1 MKKLIVLCLL
11 CQAVWAAEFEGIAP
25 LGLDGLAAARVLAVQ
40 DALEN
45 AALFNGA
52 QVTSLAVKKAGQ
64 WGETSKISGTPQGQ
78 YQLLREWQSNG
89 FLHVLLDIA
98 PPAPMVSPLPTKPVA
113 STRRNTAR
121 QVERCDLDDL
131 RRKVLISHFWIEH
144 PAQTQDLDR
153 FSEGIQIELVR
164 QLYDSQ
170 QFLPQRAPNV
180 AVFDVL
186 PQFVDPLLQPERVR
200 ALAQQYSVQFIV
212 GGIVRDTTLLGER
225 YTLAYGSDLRPYE
238 KKSVASLPILNFAQ
252 VGVKAVPAARRFDL
266 ELFVFDGVSGALVN
280 RHRIA
285 GQASGEV
292 VQNLSSALG
301 TAGFAATDYGRLVTD
316 KLKEAGTLVSQ
327 DLSCIPFS
335 ARITRVEKNTVYI
348 DAGYTSNM
356 RPGDTL
362 QVYRVSPTAMPIDSA
377 NFAPTMRLGMPE
389 QKGGT
394 FTVQQVQPL
403 FAMGKIDGLTVEPG
417 DYVRFVGPERNND

>member
-1 MKKLIVLCLL
+1 M
-11 CQAVWAAEFEGIAP
+11 AWAAEFEGIAP
-25 LGLDGLAAARVLAVQ
+25 VGLDGLAAARTLAVQ

-52 QVTSLAVKKAGQ
+52 QVTSLSVKQQGQ
-64 WGETSKISGTPQGQ
+64 WGETTKVSGTPQGD

-89 FLHVLLDIA
+89 FIHVVVNIA
-98 PPAPMVSPLPTKPVA
+98 PPAAPVSKANTPTQRPA
-113 STRRNTAR
+113 NTA
-121 QVERCDLDDL
+121 RCDLDDL
-131 RRKVLISHFWIEH
+131 RRKVLISYFWIEH

-153 FSEGIQIELVR
+153 FPEGIQIELVR

-170 QFLPQRAPNV
+170 QFLPQRAPGV

-212 GGIVRDTTLLGER
+212 GGIVRDTSMLGER

-266 ELFVFDGVSGALVN
+266 DLFVFDGVSGALVN

-285 GQASGEV
+285 GKANGEV
-292 VQNLSSALG
+292 VQDLGSALG
-301 TAGFAATDYGRLVTD
+301 TAGFAATDYGRLVND
-316 KLKEAGTLVSQ
+316 KLKEASRLVAQ

-335 ARITRVEKNTVYI
+335 AKITRVEKNSVYI
-348 DAGYTSNM
+348 DAGYTSNL

-362 QVYRVSPTAMPIDSA
+362 QVYRISPTAMPVDSA
-377 NFAPTMRLGMPE
+377 NFAPTTRLGMPE

-403 FAMGKIDGLTVEPG
+403 FAMGRIDGLKVEPG
-417 DYVRFVGPERNND
+417 DYVRFVGSERNND